1 MLIDFVMLLFLANSL
16 ILIVYSQA
24 PQPGTTFLRVG
35 NGKVL
40 VMRLAYWCCEGE
52 SQQACA
58 DYVLMKGNGVFNTDN
73 AVFVRFVSLRVN
85 WRPYFVDISLI
96 SRGYVLL

>member
-1 MLIDFVMLLFLANSL
+1 MLIGFVMLLFLANSL

-52 SQQACA
+52 SQRAYA
-58 DYVLMKGNGVFNTDN
+58 DYVLMRGKAFSMPVTLFLCGL
-73 AVFVRFVSLRVN
+73 SHLE
-85 WRPYFVDISLI
+85 LI
-96 SRGYVLL
+96 GGPILSIYH